1 MLTYMATVAEVVAS
15 GVIVAFEV
23 PAWEPRL
30 PLRPLW
36 VTPALVSWAD
46 AKPELHD
53 NAFGVGG
60 RTLFEHLLTMLCD
73 FRCAEHCPSHAGDLK
88 RMTPTKHGIWKMHP
102 PKMRVYGWCPG
113 QFQFVG
119 VTATLESETKA
130 DHKLNGAKMKEVRDF
145 IQKHALQNTI
155 LRGDVLA
162 VFPHPVG

>member
-1 MLTYMATVAEVVAS
+1 
-15 GVIVAFEV
+15 
-23 PAWEPRL
+23 
-30 PLRPLW
+30 
-36 VTPALVSWAD
+36 
-46 AKPELHD
+46 
-53 NAFGVGG
+53 
-60 RTLFEHLLTMLCD
+60 
-73 FRCAEHCPSHAGDLK
+73 
-88 RMTPTKHGIWKMHP
+88 MHP